1 MARHVVTRALPGFT
15 LPPMELPQS
24 RIKDPAL
31 ADLLTAEELEWQA
44 EIMPVTEAYRRALA
58 GRDYRGRTVAC
69 WQHITPDFIA
79 VASALTGAGASIVM
93 GACNVDSTDDRAAAY
108 LSRMGVSVLA
118 WSGMSDAEYREHLEI
133 VSGCGAEFLSDMGGE
148 LIEAAAA
155 KGNPITGALEAT
167 TTGIHRLD
175 GLDLGF
181 PVFDWNDIR
190 LKDGLHNRFH
200 VGDAVWPAFE
210 KITGMSLF
218 GRRVLVIGFGPVG
231 RGVAQR
237 AISLGAR
244 VSVAERDPVRLL
256 EAQHFGCE
264 TVSLAEGLAACQI
277 VVTAT
282 GVSDVLCEAELR
294 RARPGTLL
302 FNVGHLNREIDIDW
316 LYGHPHRTVIDNI
329 ERIDL
334 GDSHLFL
341 LGRGSLLNLAGDAA
355 HFGRDLFEIYTALML
370 RGISWMFDGGCEGR
384 PAGMQPFP
392 IELEREIAALTVRAR
407 AGETLE
413 APTL

>member
-15 LPPMELPQS
+15 LPPMDLPQS

-31 ADLLTAEELEWQA
+31 ADALTAEELEWQA

-58 GRDYRGRTVAC
+58 GRDYRGRTIAC
-69 WQHITPDFIA
+69 WQHITPDFVA
-79 VASALTGAGASIVM
+79 VASALTQAGASIVM
-93 GACNVDSTDDRAAAY
+93 GACNVDSTDDRAAAC
-108 LSRMGVSVLA
+108 LSRLGVSVLA
-118 WSGMSDAEYREHLEI
+118 WSGMDQADYRRHLEI

-148 LIEAAAA
+148 LIEAVAA
-155 KGNPITGALEAT
+155 KDTPVTGALEAT
-167 TTGIHRLD
+167 TTGIHRLA

-200 VGDAVWPAFE
+200 VGDAVWPAFS

-237 AISLGAR
+237 AVSLGAR

-256 EAQHFGCE
+256 EAQHFGCD
-264 TVSLAEGLAACQI
+264 TVALADGLAACQI

-282 GVSDVLCEAELR
+282 GVADVLCEAEFAAGPSWDPAVQCRPSESGDRHRLALR
-294 RARPGTLL
+294 PSAPGGHPAYRAHRSRRPPPVPARPRQPLEPGRRRRPFRPRPVRDL
-302 FNVGHLNREIDIDW
+302 
-316 LYGHPHRTVIDNI
+316 HRP
-329 ERIDL
+329 
-334 GDSHLFL
+334 
-341 LGRGSLLNLAGDAA
+341 DAA
-355 HFGRDLFEIYTALML
+355 RHLLDVRRRL
-370 RGISWMFDGGCEGR
+370 RGR
-384 PAGMQPFP
+384 
-392 IELEREIAALTVRAR
+392 
-407 AGETLE
+407 
-413 APTL
+413 